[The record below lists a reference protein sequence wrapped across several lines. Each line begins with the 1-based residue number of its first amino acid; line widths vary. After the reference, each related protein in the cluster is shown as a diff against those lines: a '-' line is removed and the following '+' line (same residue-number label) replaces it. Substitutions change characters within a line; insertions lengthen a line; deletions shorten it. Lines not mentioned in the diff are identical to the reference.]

1 MISEIE
7 ALPLSPKLGKLVSG
21 TLWGA
26 SVKSSAG
33 TLWGASVKS
42 SGEALR

>member
-26 SVKSSAG
+26 SVKSS
-33 TLWGASVKS
+33 
-42 SGEALR
+42 GEALR